1 MLYENQ
7 VHSQRSSQQYQVQE
21 RRRFMV
27 SGKIQN
33 AAKENPARTF
43 HKRNHT
49 SIELHFLTIIV
60 S

>member
-49 SIELHFLTIIV
+49 SIELHFLT
-60 S
+60 